1 MANEKRIP
9 KDDSMQVLHI
19 RVPAKIK
26 MDLIVISQKTGH
38 TINDHVNNAIRQY
51 LSKINRI

>member
-1 MANEKRIP
+1 MANEKKIP

-38 TINDHVNNAIRQY
+38 TINDHVNNAVRQY

>member
-1 MANEKRIP
+1 MANEKKIP
-9 KDDSMQVLHI
+9 KDDKMQVLHI